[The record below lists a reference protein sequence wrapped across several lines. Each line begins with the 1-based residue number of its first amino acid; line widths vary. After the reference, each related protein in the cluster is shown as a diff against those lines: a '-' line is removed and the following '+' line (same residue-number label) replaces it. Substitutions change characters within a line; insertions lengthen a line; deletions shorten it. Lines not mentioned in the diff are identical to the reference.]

1 MSSPSCVTKRR
12 RVLFWLKGPLMAPLL
27 GTEEADWRALTPA
40 PQYQSVVSSDAYRAV
55 ITDAALGKPY

>member
-1 MSSPSCVTKRR
+1 
-12 RVLFWLKGPLMAPLL
+12 MAPLL